1 MSRGNQ
7 RETDRAKNQAK
18 LQAAA
23 NAKSKGGD
31 VLKRNDN
38 DKAALLAKV
47 EEKKRRA
54 EEEAKNANYSATHV
68 TVKPKKK
75 QEKADSLDDILAA
88 GLGKKKK

>member
-1 MSRGNQ
+1 MFFRSRKHEQ
-7 RETDRAKNQAK
+7 
-18 LQAAA
+18 
-23 NAKSKGGD
+23 GGD